1 MERDEL
7 KLTDLAPSEL
17 MAMFPEAKLTLRDRI
32 PTNMLLLYTFL
43 NINKTIKDI
52 KFSEA
57 EIRESILAL
66 VAMIPDELRDEEFQ
80 KELDESTQIM
90 EVDVRPVFCEVP
102 ASEEYCKRKGIPI
115 TQKYQQVNY
124 FGMYHAVFN
133 LLMRRNMLLK
143 KQPKEIMTGLPAT
156 GQEENVNQEESDA
169 QSESYEL

>member
-17 MAMFPEAKLTLRDRI
+17 MKMFPEAKLTLRDRI

-66 VAMIPDELRDEEFQ
+66 VAMIPDELRDKEFTEELE
-80 KELDESTQIM
+80 KASQIM
-90 EVDVRPVFCEVP
+90 EIDVRPVFCGVP
-102 ASEEYCKRKGIPI
+102 ASEEYCQRKGIPT
-115 TQKYQQVNY
+115 TQSYQQLDY
-124 FGMYHAVFN
+124 FAMYHSVFN
-133 LLMRRNMLLK
+133 LLMRKNMLLK
-143 KQPKEIMTGLPAT
+143 KQPKEVMSGLPTT
-156 GQEENVNQEESDA
+156 GEEVNMLEEKENAEPKS
-169 QSESYEL
+169 L

>member
-1 MERDEL
+1 MGEKDEL
-7 KLTDLAPSEL
+7 KLTDLAPAEL
-17 MAMFPEAKLTLRDRI
+17 MELFPEAKLTLRDRI

-66 VAMIPDELRDEEFQ
+66 VAMIPDEIRDEKFQ
-80 KELDESTQIM
+80 AELDAATQLM
-90 EVDVRPVFCEVP
+90 EVDVRPVFCGVP
-102 ASEEYCKRKGIPI
+102 ASEEYCQRKGIPI
-115 TQKYQQVNY
+115 TQQYQQVNY

-133 LLMRRNMLLK
+133 LLMRNNMLLK

-156 GQEENVNQEESDA
+156 GEEKNVTQEDKNAES
-169 QSESYEL
+169 